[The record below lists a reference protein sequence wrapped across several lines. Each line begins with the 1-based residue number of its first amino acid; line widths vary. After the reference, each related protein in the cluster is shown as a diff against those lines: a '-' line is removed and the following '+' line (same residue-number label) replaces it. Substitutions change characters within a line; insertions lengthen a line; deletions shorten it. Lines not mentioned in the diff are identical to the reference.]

1 MDIDS
6 PLASSADEAKLKAL
20 TYVNSM
26 LELGTERLL
35 TSEAALRG
43 DTVGVIDAVRVRLEI
58 DGVGG
63 KCMMIVDAIGVLKRI
78 KEGGRGNRWF

>member
-20 TYVNSM
+20 TYVNTM
-26 LELGTERLL
+26 LELRTDRLL
-35 TSEAALRG
+35 SCEPAIRG
-43 DTVGVIDAVRVRLEI
+43 DTVGVIDAVRARLEI

-63 KCMMIVDAIGVLKRI
+63 KCMMIVDAIGVLTRI